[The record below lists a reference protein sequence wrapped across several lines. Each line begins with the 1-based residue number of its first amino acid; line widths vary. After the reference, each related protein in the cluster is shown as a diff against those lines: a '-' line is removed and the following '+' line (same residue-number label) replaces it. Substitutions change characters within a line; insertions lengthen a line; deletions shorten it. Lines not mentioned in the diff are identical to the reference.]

1 MSEFTVL
8 DTPEDVAAA
17 GAAAIAQA
25 LQEGSRTLVLA
36 GGTTPARCYELLA
49 NLEVEWGRVTVLF
62 GDERCVPPDHPDSN
76 YRMAR
81 ETLLDKVA
89 PATVHRM
96 PAELG
101 PDEGAKEYASK
112 ALMPLDVVVLGIGE
126 DGHTASLFPG
136 HPVLEAKGLVAGV
149 RNSPKPPPE
158 RVTLT
163 MPALQGARQVIILAT
178 GAGKAKA
185 VAMAKRQE
193 VPSGM
198 IAGARWLIDR
208 AAAGTTPSPLPGE
221 GGERGVTKHDMPRV
235 EIVPSILSADITK
248 LGEQVKE
255 AARAGADRI
264 QVDVM
269 DGHFVPNLTF
279 GPMVVEAVRRVTELP
294 IEAHLMID
302 NPEFCSS
309 RRSRRPERRSSKS
322 KVESTSSLTAQ
333 SCVSRSSAP
342 KQE

>member
-1 MSEFTVL
+1 V
-8 DTPEDVAAA
+8 
-17 GAAAIAQA
+17 
-25 LQEGSRTLVLA
+25 
-36 GGTTPARCYELLA
+36 
-49 NLEVEWGRVTVLF
+49 F

-76 YRMAR
+76 YKMAR
-81 ETLLDKVA
+81 EALLDRVA

-101 PDEGAKEYASK
+101 PDEGATEYSSTIA
-112 ALMPLDVVVLGIGE
+112 ALLPLDVVVLGVGE

-163 MPALQGARQVIILAT
+163 LEVLRGARQVIILAT

-208 AAAGTTPSPLPGE
+208 AAAG
-221 GGERGVTKHDMPRV
+221 K
-235 EIVPSILSADITK
+235 
-248 LGEQVKE
+248 
-255 AARAGADRI
+255 
-264 QVDVM
+264 
-269 DGHFVPNLTF
+269 
-279 GPMVVEAVRRVTELP
+279 
-294 IEAHLMID
+294 
-302 NPEFCSS
+302 
-309 RRSRRPERRSSKS
+309 
-322 KVESTSSLTAQ
+322 
-333 SCVSRSSAP
+333 
-342 KQE
+342 